1 MHDSDCSRLF
11 SLHDEALRTN
21 SPQIHNKTLIAS
33 HFHPHDQAYKEKLI
47 GLLKKE
53 VKHIMEESVMLKS
66 IHEDS
71 ATVTSL
77 CAVVDTCVSL
87 GKSQLND
94 KPRLRF
100 DCEIPRRNMFIPH
113 LRNETWTRLNKLRQQ
128 SKPMNVQ
135 V

>member
-1 MHDSDCSRLF
+1 
-11 SLHDEALRTN
+11 
-21 SPQIHNKTLIAS
+21 
-33 HFHPHDQAYKEKLI
+33 
-47 GLLKKE
+47 
-53 VKHIMEESVMLKS
+53 MEESVMLKS

-128 SKPMNVQ
+128 SKPMNAQ